1 MSSDFNFTI
10 TSWFLGNVCKKPY
23 FNTQWGG
30 GKANGPSVPSGPP
43 ALSNDLQRHM
53 LAALPSNV
61 QDEFKNLS
69 PYVKVTNIQSIISFL
84 TFHVIIS
91 VLHVLHAMYNLGSI
105 FYDKKELCSDCW

>member
-1 MSSDFNFTI
+1 MWWTQSAPPVGVE
-10 TSWFLGNVCKKPY
+10 LVCK
-23 FNTQWGG
+23 NGG
-30 GKANGPSVPSGPP
+30 GGANAPSVPSVPP

-84 TFHVIIS
+84 TFYEKNECQLFVELPCTIWVPFLKS
-91 VLHVLHAMYNLGSI
+91 MTKRNYALNVGNL
-105 FYDKKELCSDCW
+105 